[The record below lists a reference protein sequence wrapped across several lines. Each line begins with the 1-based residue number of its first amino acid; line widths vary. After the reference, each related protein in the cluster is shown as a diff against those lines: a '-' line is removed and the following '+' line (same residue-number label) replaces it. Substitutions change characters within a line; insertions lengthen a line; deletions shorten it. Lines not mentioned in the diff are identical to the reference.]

1 MSETNNDKDTIRKQ
15 IESEKFQLAVAN
27 VLPAHVTP
35 ARFVRISI
43 AALTR
48 VPKLSEC
55 DPNTV
60 LQCLMQL
67 SQFGLEPDGR
77 NAHLIPFWNSK
88 RGVNEC
94 QLIVDYKGL
103 VDLAMRSGK
112 VAFIHADKVC
122 EHDVFE
128 WNKGQVVKHE
138 INFQSDR
145 GKPYAYYALARMKD
159 GTEKA
164 EVMPLEDVQGIRK
177 RSRAANAGPWVTD
190 FDEMAKKTVFRRLSK
205 WLQLSPEYREALDA
219 DADALEELRF
229 ENALPITRAKVKLL
243 KGGKNKS
250 SDGDG
255 VSHPAQTP
263 DAAAAPKEKKTEK
276 LTPKT
281 KVRSTKEESTLVEVQ
296 NELRNEILNRLAAI
310 NCTEQHL
317 MTVAKANEWVSEDQT
332 WPVPDAKLTEW
343 LDADNWKTI
352 VGELN
357 ELKK

>member
-1 MSETNNDKDTIRKQ
+1 MSDTPSDNDTIRKK
-15 IESEKFQLAVAN
+15 IESESFKLAVAN
-27 VLPAHVTP
+27 VLPAHLTP
-35 ARFVRISI
+35 KRFVRISI

-48 VPKLSEC
+48 TPRLAEC

-77 NAHLIPFWNSK
+77 NAHLVPFRNK
-88 RGVNEC
+88 RGSYDC
-94 QLIVDYKGL
+94 TLIIDYKGL
-103 VDLAMRSGK
+103 VDLALRSGK
-112 VAFIHADKVC
+112 VAFLHADKVC
-122 EHDVFE
+122 ENDVFE

-138 INFQSDR
+138 IDFQQDR
-145 GKPYAYYALARMKD
+145 GKPYAYYAIARMKD
-159 GTEKA
+159 GTEQA
-164 EVMPLEDVQGIRK
+164 EAMTHADVQAIRK
-177 RSRAANAGPWVTD
+177 RSRAANEGPWVTD

-296 NELRNEILNRLAAI
+296 NELRNEILNRLAVI

-352 VGELN
+352 VGELD